1 MEKEI
6 IKRGNES
13 GYETLIIQG
22 KWTSL
27 ELTSVDKD
35 GDIEI
40 ELNNTDENISL
51 YLNQNEIKE
60 VIEFLQKQII
70 SPSN

>member
-6 IKRGNES
+6 IKRGNEG

-40 ELNNTDENISL
+40 ELNDTQEKISL

-60 VIEFLQKQII
+60 IIEFLQRQII
-70 SPSN
+70 SPT

>member
-22 KWTSL
+22 KWTNL

-60 VIEFLQKQII
+60 VIEFLQRQLVLV
-70 SPSN
+70 

>member
-6 IKRGNES
+6 IKRGNEG

-70 SPSN
+70 SPTN

>member
-6 IKRGNES
+6 IKRGNEG

-40 ELNNTDENISL
+40 ELNDTQEKISL

-70 SPSN
+70 SPTN

>member
-13 GYETLIIQG
+13 CYETLIIQG

-70 SPSN
+70 SPTN

>member
-6 IKRGNES
+6 IKRGNE
-13 GYETLIIQG
+13 GGEETLTIKA
-22 KWTSL
+22 KWTKL

-40 ELNNTDENISL
+40 ELDDSHEIISL

-60 VIEFLQKQII
+60 IVEFLQRQIK
-70 SPSN
+70 SPV